1 MVNLT
6 AKQVSMLSNSIFFK
20 LDFEGEWKVL
30 TDFDGNTFETMIE
43 AKTFVRENLGKKH
56 HVELS
61 SFEQALMDNGQWD
74 NIQIMKVN
82 ESLWEALKNTIEMHT
97 EQDPNITDV
106 LINYQ
111 VKESNGV
118 KNIIKLNAT
127 LE

>member
-56 HVELS
+56 YVELS

-111 VKESNGV
+111 VKENTGV

>member
-56 HVELS
+56 YVELS
-61 SFEQALMDNGQWD
+61 SFEKALMDNGQWD
-74 NIQIMKVN
+74 NI
-82 ESLWEALKNTIEMHT
+82 
-97 EQDPNITDV
+97 
-106 LINYQ
+106 
-111 VKESNGV
+111 
-118 KNIIKLNAT
+118 
-127 LE
+127 

>member
-56 HVELS
+56 YVELS

-82 ESLWEALKNTIEMHT
+82 QSLWEALKNTIEMHT

-111 VKESNGV
+111 VKENTGV

>member
-56 HVELS
+56 YVELS

-74 NIQIMKVN
+74 NI
-82 ESLWEALKNTIEMHT
+82 
-97 EQDPNITDV
+97 
-106 LINYQ
+106 
-111 VKESNGV
+111 
-118 KNIIKLNAT
+118 
-127 LE
+127 